1 MFTKSKI
8 IQNLL
13 IVCFV
18 CFLLTVMCGIMYQA
32 FNKPNTFD
40 IHTKIMQ
47 DFLQAV
53 DRIMN
58 ASNIVEVVS
67 DFVSVV

>member
-1 MFTKSKI
+1 MFIKSKM

-13 IVCFV
+13 IVFFV
-18 CFLLTVMCGIMYQA
+18 CFLLTVMGGIMYQA

-53 DRIMN
+53 DS
-58 ASNIVEVVS
+58 SNTSQPQVKIH
-67 DFVSVV
+67 DIGGDN

>member
-53 DRIMN
+53 DG
-58 ASNIVEVVS
+58 SNTSQPKVKIHDIGGEN
-67 DFVSVV
+67 

>member
-1 MFTKSKI
+1 MFIKSKM
-8 IQNLL
+8 IQNVL

-18 CFLLTVMCGIMYQA
+18 FFLLTVMCGIMYQA

-47 DFLQAV
+47 YFLQAV
-53 DRIMN
+53 DS
-58 ASNIVEVVS
+58 SNTSQPQVKIH
-67 DFVSVV
+67 DIGGNH